1 MKSQI
6 WIAWFDFFQQTDSQV
21 AGATNSIIS
30 LQNWP
35 QGQIRRWR
43 EPPPWG
49 WGKFL
54 CGIFGCAPTIYM
66 SVNDLT
72 KKELCEIIEF
82 VVGKVCCYVEEYGN
96 LRTSM
101 Y

>member
-1 MKSQI
+1 MHGLIFFTNVFAGGGSHQFNHFLAELTARANSQ
-6 WIAWFDFFQQTDSQV
+6 A
-21 AGATNSIIS
+21 AGAAAV
-30 LQNWP
+30 
-35 QGQIRRWR
+35 GM
-43 EPPPWG
+43 
-49 WGKFL
+49 GKFL

>member
-1 MKSQI
+1 M
-6 WIAWFDFFQQTDSQV
+6 
-21 AGATNSIIS
+21 GM
-30 LQNWP
+30 
-35 QGQIRRWR
+35 
-43 EPPPWG
+43 
-49 WGKFL
+49 GKFL
-54 CGIFGCAPTIYM
+54 CGIFGCDPTIYM